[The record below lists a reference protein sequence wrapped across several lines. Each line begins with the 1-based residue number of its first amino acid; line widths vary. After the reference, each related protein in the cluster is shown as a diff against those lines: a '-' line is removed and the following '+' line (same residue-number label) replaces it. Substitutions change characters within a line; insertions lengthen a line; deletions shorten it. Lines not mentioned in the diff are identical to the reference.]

1 MFRQCVSSFFVA
13 FFSFF
18 LLYVNSC
25 SRIAVVLFLDKEL
38 QIMFR
43 QCVAVPP
50 PSGRLIMQ
58 LLSLEEIVII
68 IIVIIIILVILIII
82 VIIIII
88 IVIIITNIPVVIITI
103 IVIIT
108 ILYDFCLK
116 HLPHN
121 KSS

>member
-1 MFRQCVSSFFVA
+1 MCLIFFCCI
-13 FFSFF
+13 FSFL

-58 LLSLEEIVII
+58 LLSLDKIVII
-68 IIVIIIILVILIII
+68 IVNIITIVNIIINII
-82 VIIIII
+82 VI
-88 IVIIITNIPVVIITI
+88 
-103 IVIIT
+103 
-108 ILYDFCLK
+108 
-116 HLPHN
+116 
-121 KSS
+121 S